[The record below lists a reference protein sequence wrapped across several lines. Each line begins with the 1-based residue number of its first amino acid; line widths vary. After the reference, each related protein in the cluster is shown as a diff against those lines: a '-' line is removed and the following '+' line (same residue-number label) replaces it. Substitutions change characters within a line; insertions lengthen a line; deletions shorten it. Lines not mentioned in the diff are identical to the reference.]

1 MGLKNHNSEATT
13 TNYRGMSFRDIK
25 LSIEAGG
32 VSEKVVVSVYLATG
46 DDSILEALD
55 FSTACAL
62 TGRLPF
68 KPKRILKSLIN
79 DKSANFSA
87 DYLIEEV
94 MWYSFATQ
102 DIKDEIVNFVLA
114 EQYYPINILA
124 DIKEYSLDY
133 ILESIE
139 TEVTCSYLKDLIFK
153 KAAEESEIH
162 NILNHSY
169 INLSLS
175 ELKDREIPVKTIIAY
190 FLNSK
195 FVVSDLN
202 KLEISS
208 WMKKQGDEVSLLFAN
223 KLSQKK

>member
-13 TNYRGMSFRDIK
+13 TNYRGMSFREIK
-25 LSIEAGG
+25 LSIEAGE

-62 TGRLPF
+62 TSRLPF
-68 KPKRILKSLIN
+68 KPKRILKSLIS
-79 DKSANFSA
+79 DKSAAFSA

-102 DIKDEIVNFVLA
+102 DIKDEIVDFVLA

-124 DIKEYSLDY
+124 DIKKYSLDY
-133 ILESIE
+133 ILNSIE
-139 TEVTCSYLKDLIFK
+139 TEVTCSYLKDLLFK
-153 KAAEESEIH
+153 KATEESEIH
-162 NILNHSY
+162 NILNHRY

-175 ELKDREIPVKTIIAY
+175 EIKDREIPVKTIIAY